1 MDLSEL
7 VRKSRS
13 IRRFEQEHKI
23 SSEALHH
30 LVGLARFAPTG
41 SNQQPL
47 KFWLSNTDAM
57 NAAIFENLAWAGALK
72 DWSGPAVGERP
83 AAYILILGDLS
94 IKRYFGIDPGIAA
107 QTIMLG
113 AAEMGLGG
121 CMLASFKAKSL
132 EQALQLPEQYEI
144 QLVLALGKPAE
155 TVVTE
160 PLGAE
165 GSTVYYRDAE
175 DVHHVPKRSLD
186 DLIVHD
192 AE

>member
-1 MDLSEL
+1 MALKDL

-13 IRRFEQEHKI
+13 YRRFNQSQAI
-23 SSEALHH
+23 SAQTLHDLVAL
-30 LVGLARFAPTG
+30 AQYAPTG

-47 KFWLSNTDAM
+47 KFWLSNTPEM
-57 NAAIFENLAWAGALK
+57 NAAIFPNLAWAGALK
-72 DWSGPAVGERP
+72 DWPGPAEGERP
-83 AAYILILGDLS
+83 AAYILILGDS
-94 IKRYFGIDPGIAA
+94 SVKKHFGVDSGIAA

-113 AAEMGLGG
+113 AAEQGLGG

-132 EQALQLPEQYEI
+132 EQTLLIPEQYEI
-144 QLVLALGKPAE
+144 LLVLALGEPAE

-160 PLGAE
+160 PLGAD
-165 GSTVYYRDAE
+165 GSTVYYRDAA

-192 AE
+192 VN